1 MLIRNNASNLI
12 LRLGQIQ
19 TNSVYSM
26 NIGVN
31 YLGLTEKV
39 LPLSSQTWFGIQSQ
53 RSAWVQDLKHF
64 SWIPGLCCAPPGMT
78 KEKNR
83 KKH

>member
-1 MLIRNNASNLI
+1 MLIRNNAYNFI

-26 NIGVN
+26 NIGVELLMAN
-31 YLGLTEKV
+31 RKSS
-39 LPLSSQTWFGIQSQ
+39 PLSFQTWSGIQSQ
-53 RSAWVQDLKHF
+53 RLAWVKDLKHF
-64 SWIPGLCCAPPGMT
+64 SWIAGLCHASPGMT
-78 KEKNR
+78 KVKNR

>member
-1 MLIRNNASNLI
+1 MLIRNNAFNLI

-39 LPLSSQTWFGIQSQ
+39 LPLSSQTWSGIQSQ

-64 SWIPGLCCAPPGMT
+64 SWIPGLCYAPPGMT

>member
-26 NIGVN
+26 NFGVN

-39 LPLSSQTWFGIQSQ
+39 LPCHPRLDPGS
-53 RSAWVQDLKHF
+53 RVNVQLEYKILNI
-64 SWIPGLCCAPPGMT
+64 SPGF
-78 KEKNR
+78 R
-83 KKH
+83 V

>member
-1 MLIRNNASNLI
+1 
-12 LRLGQIQ
+12 
-19 TNSVYSM
+19 M

-39 LPLSSQTWFGIQSQ
+39 LPLSSQTWSGIQSH

-64 SWIPGLCCAPPGMT
+64 SWIPGLCYAPPGMT